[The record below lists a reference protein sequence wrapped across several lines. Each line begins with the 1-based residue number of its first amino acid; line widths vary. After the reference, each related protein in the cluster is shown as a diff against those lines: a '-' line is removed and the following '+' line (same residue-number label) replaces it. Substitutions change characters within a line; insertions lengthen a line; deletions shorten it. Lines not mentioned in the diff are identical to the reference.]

1 MLVRLTSLCG
11 VLVVFVGCS
20 GAPTAVTPAPTAPTP
35 VAPTPDAPDQN
46 HPATIVDASVT
57 PTIGVSQLTRF
68 RAHVTAT
75 DPDGDPLSTAWSS
88 NSIPVG
94 GTPEVE
100 FTACSCRFQG
110 SSIISPLTVTVSDA
124 KGGRSTRSVGFIVAG
139 LTGHFDGYYDEGRG
153 DLFIMDLTQ
162 TGNAVTGTFVD
173 VRRNRSGVTDPAEP
187 GRVEADGRFRLR
199 FKLDSEPDF
208 VLTGQF
214 AINPDPFVG
223 RFLSGY
229 VGTGVAFGGPHAGQ
243 TFIFGEHN
251 PY

>member
-1 MLVRLTSLCG
+1 MLVRLASLCG
-11 VLVVFVGCS
+11 VLAMLVACS
-20 GAPTAVTPAPTAPTP
+20 GAPAATTPAPTAPAP
-35 VAPTPDAPDQN
+35 VAAVQN
-46 HPATIVDASVT
+46 HQPTIVDASIT
-57 PTIGVSQLTRF
+57 PTFGIGQLTTF

-94 GTPEVE
+94 GTPDVE

-110 SSIISPLTVTVSDA
+110 SSIISPLTVTVSDT

-139 LTGHFDGYYDEGRG
+139 LTGHFDGYYDEGG

-199 FKLDSEPDF
+199 FKLDSEPDL

-229 VGTGVAFGGPHAGQ
+229 VGTGVAFGGSHAGQ